1 MHAILNKSKWLNFER
16 NSDFIK
22 NDIGLD
28 LYTGIKIKDNSY
40 IAVKA

>member
-22 NDIGLD
+22 SIKVNIDIIENVKD
-28 LYTGIKIKDNSY
+28 FIGIIKNR
-40 IAVKA
+40 